1 MAKGKVKWFN
11 DKKGY
16 GFIIPEGETKEL
28 FVHHSSIQGEG
39 FKTLAE
45 NQEVEFEIE
54 STDKG
59 PKAVKV
65 TKLGAPQ
72 KA

>member
-16 GFIIPEGETKEL
+16 GFIIPDDGSKEL

-39 FKTLAE
+39 FKTLNDGE
-45 NQEVEFEIE
+45 EVEFDTEN
-54 STDKG
+54 SDKG
-59 PKAVKV
+59 PKAVNVK
-65 TKLGAPQ
+65 KIQPQ
-72 KA
+72 K